1 MRMDIPSTR
10 LSSQH
15 IAQANFTTAKE
26 VVAWMGAMQAQDYA
40 GALYS
45 IALRTPDLTR
55 EAVEK
60 AIIDRQIVRTWPM
73 RGTLHFLAAEDARW
87 MVRLLA
93 PRAVAAA
100 AGRRRQLELDDITIA
115 KAQEIIIRALEGG
128 KCLTRNELC
137 SRLDQGGIATAG
149 QRGIHILHYLAE
161 MTLLCFGPHDGK
173 QPTFVLMDEWLP
185 GAPEKSREEAL
196 QELAGRYFTSHGP
209 ASLRDFAGWG
219 HMTMGDARLGIE
231 LASSV
236 LASEEINGIQY
247 WFSPT
252 VVPAKSATHLLPG
265 FDEYILGYKD
275 RSAVLPP
282 EFSDRI
288 VPGNNGMFLPTLI
301 IDGQVAGTWR
311 RVTRT
316 RSQTVAITPFVPLT
330 SKQTATIDIAV
341 RRYEAYSGVPTS
353 WLIS

>member
-1 MRMDIPSTR
+1 MNIASTR

-15 IAQANFTTAKE
+15 IAQADFTSAKE

-45 IALRTPDLTR
+45 IALRTPHLTR
-55 EAVEK
+55 EDIAQ

-93 PRAVAAA
+93 PRAVSAA
-100 AGRRRQLELDDITIA
+100 AGRRKQLELGDDVMA
-115 KAQEIIIRALEGG
+115 KAQEVIARALEGG

-137 SRLDQGGIATAG
+137 GRLDQAGIATAG

-161 MTLLCFGPHDGK
+161 MTLLCFGPHEGK

-185 GAPEKSREEAL
+185 PTPQKSREEAL
-196 QELAGRYFTSHGP
+196 KELAGRYFTSHGP

-219 HMTMGDARLGIE
+219 HMTIADARLGID
-231 LASSV
+231 LAGSM
-236 LASEEINGIQY
+236 LAAEEVDGIRY
-247 WFSPT
+247 WFDPDISP
-252 VVPAKSATHLLPG
+252 AASATYLLPG

-275 RSAVLPP
+275 RSAVLRP
-282 EFSDRI
+282 EFSNRI

-301 IDGQVAGTWR
+301 IYGQVIGTWKR
-311 RVTRT
+311 GSR
-316 RSQTVAITPFVPLT
+316 
-330 SKQTATIDIAV
+330 
-341 RRYEAYSGVPTS
+341 
-353 WLIS
+353 